1 MAVEKEFLIRDTLK
15 DDGTVPSSETPTYSP
30 DIICYQNNI
39 LTYSDAI
46 SSYQSYICKSFLQ
59 DSINLVYVRAKNNT
73 GMETKGEVKAFYS
86 PLTLLYIPKDWKPL
100 YTEDK
105 EEIVELREA
114 HKEYV
119 GIDSVVLGKKPF
131 VLQRVEDPNLHHCM
145 MALSRIKGEEWL
157 KLPEKFDKG
166 DKDLWEFLRQHSNI
180 AYNNIVIEEGFVRQH
195 SEYVKVGNH
204 NSYEEKY
211 VVRFSLEGSGR
222 YKAGTFG
229 SCNIGKI
236 QMLSTDIDYPF
247 DIRVYPEPDK
257 QEVFSEPFT
266 LPANYDRS
274 IIMTYFAADP
284 NQKVYGT
291 LKHDYISCNSYD
303 HIPVD
308 KKAALCLK
316 GANGASYKVNPEAK
330 LGDFAIIFTDDEASS
345 IQILKLESYET
356 ERRI

>member
-1 MAVEKEFLIRDTLK
+1 M
-15 DDGTVPSSETPTYSP
+15 
-30 DIICYQNNI
+30 
-39 LTYSDAI
+39 
-46 SSYQSYICKSFLQ
+46 
-59 DSINLVYVRAKNNT
+59 
-73 GMETKGEVKAFYS
+73 
-86 PLTLLYIPKDWKPL
+86 
-100 YTEDK
+100 
-105 EEIVELREA
+105 ELREA

-131 VLQRVEDPNLHHCM
+131 VLQCVEDPNQHHCM